1 MLYHSTDN
9 VGITII
15 NPTKLQMR
23 ELIERL
29 DEPEIKISEYPDI
42 SLTNHTCGWSI
53 SLFPSGIAALEN
65 LEKED
70 KKPSTISGVTRDEA
84 FKMWLDLSIG
94 ATDAIL
100 SRDWKTQKH

>member
-15 NPTKLQMR
+15 NPTKSQIR
-23 ELIERL
+23 ALIGSL
-29 DEPEIKISEYPDI
+29 DEPEINISEYQDI
-42 SLTNHTCGWSI
+42 ILTNHTCGWSI

-65 LEKED
+65 LEEED
-70 KKPSTISGVTRDEA
+70 KKPSTISGVTRNEA
-84 FKMWLDLSIG
+84 FKMWHELSIG

-100 SRDWKTQKH
+100 ARDWKIQNH

>member
-15 NPTKLQMR
+15 NPTKIQMR
-23 ELIERL
+23 ALIARL
-29 DEPEIKISEYPDI
+29 DEPEINISEYQDI

-70 KKPSTISGVTRDEA
+70 KNPSTISGVTRNEA
-84 FKMWLDLSIG
+84 FKMWHELSLG

-100 SRDWKTQKH
+100 ARDWKIENY

>member
-1 MLYHSTDN
+1 
-9 VGITII
+9 
-15 NPTKLQMR
+15 MR
-23 ELIERL
+23 ALIARL
-29 DEPEIKISEYPDI
+29 DEPKINTSEYQDI
-42 SLTNHTCGWSI
+42 SLTNDTCGWSI

-70 KKPSTISGVTRDEA
+70 KSPSTISGVTRNEA

-100 SRDWKTQKH
+100 AHDWKTQKH

>member
-15 NPTKLQMR
+15 NPTKGQMR
-23 ELIERL
+23 ELIARL
-29 DEPEIKISEYPDI
+29 DEPEINTSEYQDI
-42 SLTNHTCGWSI
+42 SLTNLTCGWSI

-70 KKPSTISGVTRDEA
+70 KNPSTITGVTRNEA
-84 FKMWLDLSIG
+84 FKMWHELSLG
-94 ATDAIL
+94 ATNAIL
-100 SRDWKTQKH
+100 ARDWKIENH

>member
-53 SLFPSGIAALEN
+53 SLFPSGIAVLED
-65 LEKED
+65 LEQQD
-70 KKPSTISGVTRDEA
+70 KNPATLSSVSRNEA

-100 SRDWKTQKH
+100 AHDWKTQKH

>member
-15 NPTKLQMR
+15 NPTKGQMR
-23 ELIERL
+23 ELIARL
-29 DEPEIKISEYPDI
+29 DEPEINTSEYQDI
-42 SLTNHTCGWSI
+42 SLTNLTCGWSI
-53 SLFPSGIAALEN
+53 SLFPSGIAVLEG

-70 KKPSTISGVTRDEA
+70 KNPATLSSVSRNEA

-94 ATDAIL
+94 ATDTIL
-100 SRDWKTQKH
+100 AYDWKTQKH